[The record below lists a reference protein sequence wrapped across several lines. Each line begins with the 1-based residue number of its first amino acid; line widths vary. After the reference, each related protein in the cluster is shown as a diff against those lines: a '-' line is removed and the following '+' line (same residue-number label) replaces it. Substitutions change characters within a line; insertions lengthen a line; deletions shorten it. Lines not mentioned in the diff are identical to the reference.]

1 MKEVKDAVIDMMDKV
16 KRVDKGNSHHYERV
30 DTGKWL
36 AGVTT
41 VTGLLPK
48 DWAMGYGAKEA
59 VKALGYFDKFKDDD
73 HIEDWNNLI
82 VKMNKISYPVD
93 EKTGKLIEVD
103 KMPQHYFELLHEA
116 KGAFRRK
123 SKDATDIGQE
133 GHDKLEEFV
142 KAKIRKQPLPILPEI
157 CQPFLKW
164 SENVDEFILSEARVC
179 NLEEDY
185 AGTLDVL
192 ALMKSGNLAVIDFK
206 FANNISKGWD
216 LQLAAYAKCFSGYG
230 IEVKERHVLRF
241 PKEEFLKVWNKKEW
255 CYAKKKNEFDALPYP
270 EDMSFDYE
278 TFCHLRQAYKWINF
292 KKANK

>member
-41 VTGLLPK
+41 ITGLLPK
-48 DWAMGYGAKEA
+48 DWMPAWGAKEA

-73 HIEDWNNLI
+73 HIEDWDLL
-82 VKMNKISYPVD
+82 KA
-93 EKTGKLIEVD
+93 KLIDIQNMSPDEFF
-103 KMPQHYFELLHEA
+103 KHLHEA

-133 GHDKLEEFV
+133 GHDKLEEYV
-142 KAKIRKQPLPILPEI
+142 KASIRKQPLPILPEI
-157 CQPFLKW
+157 CQPFIEW
-164 SENVDEFILSEARVC
+164 SKNVDEFILSEARVC

-255 CYAKKKNEFDALPYP
+255 CYEKKKNEFDALPYP

>member
-1 MKEVKDAVIDMMDKV
+1 MREEVIDAVKDMMTKV
-16 KRVDKGNSHHYERV
+16 KRIDKGNSHHYERV
-30 DTGKWL
+30 DTHKWL
-36 AGVTT
+36 AGVTS

-48 DWAMGYGAKEA
+48 DWMPAWGAKEA

-73 HIEDWNNLI
+73 HIEDWDYLKAQLI
-82 VKMNKISYPVD
+82 SI
-93 EKTGKLIEVD
+93 KTMDSNEFFKC
-103 KMPQHYFELLHEA
+103 LHEA

-133 GHDKLEEFV
+133 GHNALEKWV
-142 KAKIRKQPLPILPEI
+142 KAHLRKETLPELPDI
-157 CQPFLKW
+157 CTPIVNW
-164 SENVDEFILSEARVC
+164 VNENVDEFILSEARIC
-179 NLEEDY
+179 NLDEDY

-192 ALMKSGNLAVIDFK
+192 ALMKSGNLAVVDFK

-230 IEVKERHVLRF
+230 VEVKERHVLRF

-255 CYAKKKNEFDALPYP
+255 CYEKKKNEFDALSYA

-278 TFCHLRQAYKWINF
+278 TFCHLRQAYKWINY
-292 KKANK
+292 KGK